1 MTPSAVAMMIVAL
14 LVVGG
19 GLLVSIIALIRNPE
33 QSED

>member
-1 MTPSAVAMMIVAL
+1 MMIVAL

-19 GLLVSIIALIRNPE
+19 GLLVSIIALIKNPE